1 METESVWLATLAP
14 LRPHKLRC
22 DVTPH
27 RSMGLPE
34 VGQMGLLGPLRLL
47 GLLGVP
53 RYMLSRAVLSV
64 LSVLFVVFV
73 LFSADF
79 GSGGSAAGEKFL
91 FDTLVGALVETE
103 SVWLNIPKT
112 LARLSIAGFTSA
124 ARFADLALSSLSVW
138 LAPPLTA
145 LASPQAAVP
154 PSKKSLFDTLVGA

>member
-1 METESVWLATLAP
+1 MWLATLAP

-53 RYMLSRAVLSV
+53 RYLLSRAVLSV
-64 LSVLFVVFV
+64 LFVVYV

-79 GSGGSAAGEKFL
+79 GSGGSAAGEKYL
-91 FDTLVGALVETE
+91 FETLVGT
-103 SVWLNIPKT
+103 
-112 LARLSIAGFTSA
+112 
-124 ARFADLALSSLSVW
+124 
-138 LAPPLTA
+138 
-145 LASPQAAVP
+145 
-154 PSKKSLFDTLVGA
+154 